1 MSKKKIV
8 LIVSS
13 VISVIAIGIGGFFV
27 YRHFTN
33 PIEEK
38 EFNYQ
43 FTKENY
49 PKVDCATAMYPLA
62 TEITKSLLNVDETE
76 AKNIARCSKTNQA
89 YKNLIEG
96 EVDIVFLFGPSK
108 EVLELAES
116 NGVELEQVTI
126 GRDAFVFIN
135 NKANPVDT
143 LSQRQI
149 KDIYSGKSTNW
160 KQVGGNDSEIL
171 AYQRPITSGSQ
182 TLMRKFMADTPIKQ
196 AIENEIEQEMGG
208 LITAVADYENSKSSI
223 GYSVFYYANEMIANP
238 DVKFIKVDGVE
249 PTRETITANQYPI
262 TEDVYAV
269 IRKDEPQDSPAR
281 KMIEYLLTAEGQ
293 DTVEK
298 GGYVKIK

>member
-8 LIVSS
+8 VIVSS
-13 VISVIAIGIGGFFV
+13 VIAIAALGVGGFFA
-27 YRHFTN
+27 YRHFN
-33 PIEEK
+33 KPAVVEE

-49 PKVDCATAMYPLA
+49 PRVDCATAMKPLA
-62 TEITKSLLNVDETE
+62 AEITKSLLDVDDKE
-76 AKNIARCSKTNQA
+76 ADNIIRCSKTNQA

-96 EVDIVFLFGPSK
+96 KVDIVFLFGPSK
-108 EVLELAES
+108 EVLELAKSE
-116 NGVELEQVTI
+116 GVELEQTTI

-135 NKANPVDT
+135 NKENKVDT
-143 LSQRQI
+143 LSSNQL
-149 KDIYSGKSTNW
+149 KDIYSGKITNW
-160 KQVGGNDSEIL
+160 SKVGGANNEIA

-182 TLMRKFMADTPIKQ
+182 TLMRKFMGDTTIMEPIN
-196 AIENEIEQEMGG
+196 NEVATMED
-208 LITAVADYENSKSSI
+208 LITAVAAYENSANSI

-238 DVKFIKVDGVE
+238 NVKFIKVDGVE
-249 PTRETITANQYPI
+249 PSRESISSNKYPI
-262 TEDVYAV
+262 TEDVFVV

-281 KMIEYLLTAEGQ
+281 KMIEYLLTVEGQ